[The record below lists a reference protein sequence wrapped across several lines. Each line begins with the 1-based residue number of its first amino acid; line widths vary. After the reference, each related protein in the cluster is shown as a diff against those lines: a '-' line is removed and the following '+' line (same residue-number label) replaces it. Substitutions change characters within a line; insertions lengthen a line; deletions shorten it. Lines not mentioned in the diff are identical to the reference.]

1 MNEALNGKKILIFG
15 GSGFIGSHLV
25 KNLCAH
31 SCQIEVVTRKLNYKS
46 ALFLGNEPGQIKYKH
61 IKDFKQESIDNM
73 VSGSDVVIN
82 LIGILYEKK
91 KSTFDF
97 IHSKIPMMIAKAC
110 KKKKLDIF
118 FTCQH

>member
-1 MNEALNGKKILIFG
+1 MNEDLNGKKILIFG

-31 SCQIEVVTRKLNYKS
+31 SCQIEVVSRKLNYKS
-46 ALFLGNEPGQIKYKH
+46 SLFLGNEPGQIKYKY
-61 IKDFKQESIDNM
+61 IKEFKQELIDDI

-91 KSTFDF
+91 RLHLILLTPRF
-97 IHSKIPMMIAKAC
+97 
-110 KKKKLDIF
+110 L
-118 FTCQH
+118 